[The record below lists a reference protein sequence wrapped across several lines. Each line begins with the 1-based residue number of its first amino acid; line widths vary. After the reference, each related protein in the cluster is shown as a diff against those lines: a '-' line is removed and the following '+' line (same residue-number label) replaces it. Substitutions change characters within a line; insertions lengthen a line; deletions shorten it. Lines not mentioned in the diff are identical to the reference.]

1 MVGASA
7 GGKAVGVADEDSSGD
22 PGSAVKRRRRSQDR
36 DVSSAG
42 ASPTK
47 AGGPAED
54 GAAVKAEPINGAAV
68 DANGAVKPEAAF
80 WSALEDSKD
89 EVLHSCSA

>member
-1 MVGASA
+1 MENETG
-7 GGKAVGVADEDSSGD
+7 SG
-22 PGSAVKRRRRSQDR
+22 VKRRRRSSDQ

-47 AGGPAED
+47 ANAEGQD
-54 GAAVKAEPINGAAV
+54 GASVKAEPINGAAV
-68 DANGAVKPEAAF
+68 DDNGAVKPEAAF

-89 EVLHSCSA
+89 EVCFAVG